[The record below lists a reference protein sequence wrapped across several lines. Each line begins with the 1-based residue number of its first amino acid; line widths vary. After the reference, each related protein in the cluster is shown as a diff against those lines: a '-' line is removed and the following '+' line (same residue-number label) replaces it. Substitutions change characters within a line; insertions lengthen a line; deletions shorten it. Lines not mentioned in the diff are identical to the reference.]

1 MLKSIGPLEL
11 VLILLIVVVLFGS
24 GKISKIGK
32 EFGEAIGLF
41 KKGLKESEED
51 EKKNSELDDLEQEE
65 K

>member
-51 EKKNSELDDLEQEE
+51 AKKNSELDDLEQEE

>member
-1 MLKSIGPLEL
+1 MLRSIGPLEL

-41 KKGLKESEED
+41 KKGLKESEEETQVD
-51 EKKNSELDDLEQEE
+51 GLEDLEQEE